1 MARIKEEGKGTMA
14 GNTITANEGSAVCG
28 FFQVS
33 SHSRRDTDA
42 SLQQRVNLIAR
53 DIFHPGDAT
62 VKLYHD
68 FCAPSLLPLRIK
80 MPRPFKSRRV
90 TSLVDGSFASVD
102 RLYAKY
108 KFFSFFFSFPWTE
121 VSRSNLSSMYR
132 IFVSTRNSP

>member
-1 MARIKEEGKGTMA
+1 MARGEEEGKGTMA

-68 FCAPSLLPLRIK
+68 FCASSLLPLRIK
-80 MPRPFKSRRV
+80 MLRPFKSRRV

-108 KFFSFFFSFPWTE
+108 KFSSLFLFSLDRSFEIELKFPFD
-121 VSRSNLSSMYR
+121 VQNFCLGA
-132 IFVSTRNSP
+132 

>member
-108 KFFSFFFSFPWTE
+108 KFSSLFLFSLDRSFE
-121 VSRSNLSSMYR
+121 IELKFDVQNFCLGA
-132 IFVSTRNSP
+132 

>member
-1 MARIKEEGKGTMA
+1 MARGEEEGKGTMA

-108 KFFSFFFSFPWTE
+108 KFSFLFLFSLDRSFE
-121 VSRSNLSSMYR
+121 IELKFDVQNFCLGA
-132 IFVSTRNSP
+132 

>member
-1 MARIKEEGKGTMA
+1 MARGEEEGKGTMA

-80 MPRPFKSRRV
+80 MLRPFKSRRV

-108 KFFSFFFSFPWTE
+108 KFSFLFLFSLDRSFE
-121 VSRSNLSSMYR
+121 IELKFDVQNFCLGA
-132 IFVSTRNSP
+132 